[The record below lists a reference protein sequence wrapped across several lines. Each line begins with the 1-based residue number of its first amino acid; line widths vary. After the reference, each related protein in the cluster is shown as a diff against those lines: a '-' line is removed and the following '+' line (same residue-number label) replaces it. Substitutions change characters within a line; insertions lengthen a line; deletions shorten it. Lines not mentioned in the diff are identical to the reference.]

1 MSTNHKYNPAIYHRK
16 SIRLQGYDYS
26 LSGVYFITICTQ
38 NRQRLFGEIIAGQ
51 MLMNDTGKVAQQC
64 WLDIPLH
71 FPHAELNEFV
81 IMPNHIH
88 GIIVLHGSGIVGANN
103 DSPNADSTKTNNH
116 TPQMIA
122 QPQNPS
128 TNDSANNDAPAIRA
142 NNDSPLRNCNGTTK
156 TIGAIVR
163 GYKIGVTKWYRA
175 NINIHELWQRNYWEH
190 IIRDE
195 NELFR
200 IRSYIKNNPINWERD
215 KLNGENGNRVLEP
228 AAPYGEETWMI

>member
-1 MSTNHKYNPAIYHRK
+1 
-16 SIRLQGYDYS
+16 
-26 LSGVYFITICTQ
+26 
-38 NRQRLFGEIIAGQ
+38 
-51 MLMNDTGKVAQQC
+51 
-64 WLDIPLH
+64 
-71 FPHAELNEFV
+71 LNEFV

-128 TNDSANNDAPAIRA
+128 TNDSANNDVPAIRA
-142 NNDSPLRNCNGTTK
+142 NNHSPLRNCNGTTK